1 MQKKPVIRIRVSFL
15 DETELYGST
24 FPDFLR
30 SDLDHST
37 AAAIRSAIRQVG
49 SDRA

>member
-1 MQKKPVIRIRVSFL
+1 MQKKQVIRNRLSFL
-15 DETELYGST
+15 DETELYQWTIS
-24 FPDFLR
+24 DFLK